1 MLLVSGFWFV
11 VVVVVVAVV
20 IVAVAAIVVVG
31 ASLVVLYFVHDRAEV
46 EKQLV
51 HIGCLRNG

>member
-1 MLLVSGFWFV
+1 MLLVSCFWFV

-20 IVAVAAIVVVG
+20 IVAVAAVVVG

-46 EKQLV
+46 EKQRV